1 VAAGTDRD
9 LTAATGRNLLAWFGE
24 ADVAPWRWV
33 NFRARYDYLVSNR
46 SSDRVVRDA
55 NTYRRYVVK
64 GELVPVPFAELRW
77 TLRYI
82 DAQDDAIPD
91 ERQAYLQM
99 HFSY

>member
-1 VAAGTDRD
+1 M
-9 LTAATGRNLLAWFGE
+9 
-24 ADVAPWRWV
+24 
-33 NFRARYDYLVSNR
+33 
-46 SSDRVVRDA
+46 RDA
-55 NTYRRYVVK
+55 NTYRRYVVE